1 VNLPELK
8 QYLHIDYDEDD
19 LMLQSFQGV
28 AQEYIKNSV
37 GAIDIENQLYK
48 LAESLL
54 VGHWYENREVTRI
67 GNNSYDLPYSFES
80 IIYQLKYCYPVGDTT

>member
-1 VNLPELK
+1 MDLLELK
-8 QYLHIDYDEDD
+8 QYLRIDHDEDD